1 MQNKAQTLVSQAQ
14 SEVDRMLAQANQEVA
29 NWVSEASAEG
39 AKQGTRQAEQLRV
52 KLGQL
57 CDLMQKEMEG
67 DVLLAAFESAKE
79 LIETELS
86 SSPMGLV
93 QIVQT
98 ALKAIPEITQANLR
112 VNPLDAPVLREHKQ
126 AIIDVM
132 ERAKEI
138 DIREDKQVERGG
150 VLIHTDSGV
159 IDAQLSTQLGEIARV
174 LGV

>member
-1 MQNKAQTLVSQAQ
+1 MQNKAQTLVSQSQ
-14 SEVDRMLAQANQEVA
+14 TEVDRMLAQANQEVA

-39 AKQGTRQAEQLRV
+39 SKQGSVQAEQLRV

-57 CDLMQKEMEG
+57 RDLMQKEMDG
-67 DVLLAAFESAKE
+67 DILLATFESAKE
-79 LIETELS
+79 LIEAELS
-86 SSPMGLV
+86 SSPMALV

-112 VNPLDAPVLREHKQ
+112 VNPLDAPILREHKQ

-159 IDAQLSTQLGEIARV
+159 IDAQLSTQFGEIARV
-174 LGV
+174 FGV